1 MTGLR
6 ADPNRLHGPHRHR
19 PEPVRCRRLRSAC
32 PRARGERL
40 GACMAVVSPQAA
52 TPRSAAAAVRTRAS
66 PPRIERTRTSNATA
80 GANDSAAP
88 DAARIARD
96 AGLVY
101 VSDAMPGITRKRAG
115 DAFVYEAP
123 DGTRIEDEATLARI
137 RALAI
142 PPAYTDVW
150 ICPRA
155 NGHLQATG
163 RDARGRKQ
171 YRYHTQW
178 QAARG
183 DGKYE
188 RVIEFGQALPKLRRR
203 LRRDLARRGHPR
215 GKVLAIVIAVLA
227 ETLVRVG
234 NDEYAR
240 RNRSFGLTTLRNRH
254 VAFLKGGRA
263 RFRFRGKAG
272 LEHEIALDDARL
284 AKLVRACQQLPGQAL
299 FQYRD
304 DDGAVQP
311 VSSDAVNDY
320 LRDAMGEA
328 FTAKDFRTW
337 GGTLTAVQ
345 CFARTPLPVGEDGA
359 CSERALAA
367 AEKAVVSEVARALGN
382 TAAVC
387 RKSYIDPA
395 VFEGW
400 RDGTL
405 QRVVGAPR
413 GVRQWELATLRFLR
427 AARRARRRAKRRTA
441 RRRRLH

>member
-1 MTGLR
+1 
-6 ADPNRLHGPHRHR
+6 
-19 PEPVRCRRLRSAC
+19 
-32 PRARGERL
+32 
-40 GACMAVVSPQAA
+40 MAAVSPQPATSHDGVAA
-52 TPRSAAAAVRTRAS
+52 TRARPSSRRAERALPTGATVAAND
-66 PPRIERTRTSNATA
+66 NAT
-80 GANDSAAP
+80 P
-88 DAARIARD
+88 DAARIARE

-101 VSDAMPGITRKRAG
+101 VCDATPGITRRRVS
-115 DAFVYEAP
+115 DAFVFEAP
-123 DGTRIEDEATLARI
+123 DGERIDDEATLARI

-163 RDARGRKQ
+163 RDACGRKQ
-171 YRYHTQW
+171 YRYHAQW

-188 RVIEFGQALPKLRRR
+188 RVIEFGEALPKLRRR
-203 LRRDLARRGHPR
+203 LRRDLALRGHPR
-215 GKVLAIVIAVLA
+215 EKVLAIVVAVMA

-254 VAFLKGGRA
+254 VVFLKGGRA
-263 RFRFRGKAG
+263 RFKFRGKAG
-272 LEHEIALDDARL
+272 LEHEIVLDDARL

-304 DDGAVQP
+304 DDGEVQP

-345 CFARTPLPVGEDGA
+345 CFARTPLPVGDDGS

-367 AEKAVVSEVARALGN
+367 AEKAVVSEVAQALGN

-405 QRVVGAPR
+405 QRVVGTPR
-413 GVRQWELATLRFLR
+413 GVRQWERATLRFLR
-427 AARRARRRAKRRTA
+427 AARWAKRRAERRSA
-441 RRRRLH
+441 RRQRLH